1 MANNSIS
8 SVKDDVIVSEND
20 TTSYFS
26 FDTILQSIFTYF
38 SSITNLPDEEWSSF
52 LSILEFKHVEKN
64 EHIQHEGQLLGDQFF
79 IAKGFFLCYYENEE
93 QHFIK
98 DFYSE
103 RTPIFAT
110 MNPIMKLPAL
120 YNIVAIEKSE
130 ILYIPSHKSVEL
142 FCSHNCWQDISRSA
156 AEQRFS
162 YSEKKDFYTRTK
174 SIEERYSYLL
184 EHQPDI
190 LDRAKHY
197 QIASYL
203 GISPETFSR
212 FRKKIL

>member
-1 MANNSIS
+1 MNSE
-8 SVKDDVIVSEND
+8 VSND
-20 TTSYFS
+20 YFS
-26 FDTILQSIFTYF
+26 FDTLLQSIYNYFT
-38 SSITNLPDEEWSSF
+38 SITEIPPEEWSSF
-52 LSILEFKHVEKN
+52 KSILEFKQVDKN

-79 IAKGFFLCYYENEE
+79 IAKGFFLCYYENED

-103 RTPIFAT
+103 NTPIFAT
-110 MNPIMKLPAL
+110 MNPIMRLPAL

-130 ILYIPSHKSVEL
+130 ILYIPSLKSAEL
-142 FCSHNCWQDISRSA
+142 FCSHNCWQEISRTA

-162 YSEKKDFYTRTK
+162 FSERKDFINRTK
-174 SIEERYSYLL
+174 SIEERYSNLL
-184 EHQPDI
+184 ENEPVVFE
-190 LDRAKHY
+190 RAKQY

-212 FRKKIL
+212 LRKKLL

>member
-8 SVKDDVIVSEND
+8 SVKDDVFISEND
-20 TTSYFS
+20 TTTYFS
-26 FDTILQSIFTYF
+26 FDTTLQSIFTYF

-52 LSILEFKHVEKN
+52 LSILEYKHVDKN

-103 RTPIFAT
+103 LTPIFAT

-142 FCSHNCWQDISRSA
+142 FCSHNCWQDISRAA

-162 YSEKKDFYTRTK
+162 YSEKKDLYTRTK
-174 SIEERYSYLL
+174 SIEEQYSYLL

-190 LDRAKHY
+190 LERAKHY

-212 FRKKIL
+212 FRKKML

>member
-8 SVKDDVIVSEND
+8 TVNDTVIVSENEL
-20 TTSYFS
+20 TNYFS
-26 FDTILQSIFTYF
+26 FDTTLQSIFTYF
-38 SSITNLPDEEWSSF
+38 SSLTNLPDEEWSSF
-52 LSILEFKHVEKN
+52 LSILEFKNVDKN

-79 IAKGFFLCYYENEE
+79 IAKGFFLCYYENED

-110 MNPIMKLPAL
+110 MNPIMRLPAL

-130 ILYIPSHKSVEL
+130 ILYIPSKNSAEL
-142 FCSHNCWQDISRSA
+142 FCSHTCWQDISRAA
-156 AEQRFS
+156 AEQRYS
-162 YSEKKDFYTRTK
+162 YSEKKDLLTRTK
-174 SIEERYSYLL
+174 SFEEQYSYLL
-184 EHQPDI
+184 DHQPDI
-190 LDRAKHY
+190 LERAKHY

-212 FRKKIL
+212 FRKKMI